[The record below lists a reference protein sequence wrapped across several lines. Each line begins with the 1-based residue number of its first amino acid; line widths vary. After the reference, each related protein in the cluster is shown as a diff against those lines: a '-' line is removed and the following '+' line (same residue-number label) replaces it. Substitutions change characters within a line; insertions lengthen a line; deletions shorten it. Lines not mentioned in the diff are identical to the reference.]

1 MNRNLT
7 PNLDE
12 SQPANDVEPEQRLD
26 RSVDHVSRVRAAREA
41 AQREIDAFGDVSEY
55 EIRKVYGQHGS
66 LDYGGE
72 PAHEVAEDER
82 QSAPI
87 ARDRRNNPEDDQEHA
102 ADNTQREFDFYAH
115 EHDTDRGPDELPTP
129 EELL

>member
-1 MNRNLT
+1 MDRNLT
-7 PNLDE
+7 PNPDE
-12 SQPANDVEPEQRLD
+12 SQPANDIEPEQRLD

-66 LDYGGE
+66 LDYGGK
-72 PAHEVAEDER
+72 PAHEVAEEE
-82 QSAPI
+82 QSQPI
-87 ARDRRNNPEDDQEHA
+87 ARDRHNNAEDDQEHTA
-102 ADNTQREFDFYAH
+102 NNTQRELDFDAR